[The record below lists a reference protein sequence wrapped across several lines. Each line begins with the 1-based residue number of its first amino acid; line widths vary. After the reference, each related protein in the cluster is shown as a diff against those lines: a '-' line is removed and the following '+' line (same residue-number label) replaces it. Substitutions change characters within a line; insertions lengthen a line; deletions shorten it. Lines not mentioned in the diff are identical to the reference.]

1 MLLKVL
7 KILVLQFTE
16 RNTNN
21 EKGLIFDLD
30 GVLTDTA
37 KYHYLAWK
45 KLADE
50 LGYYFDEEINELLKG
65 VSRINSFEI
74 ILEKNNATQKFSA
87 KEKEDL
93 ANKKNEYYKEMI
105 EQLTPNDILDGIIPF
120 ITEARNN
127 GVKCAVA
134 SISKNASRVLELLK
148 ISDMFDYIADAAL
161 VKKPKPD
168 PEIFITCANALGF
181 SADECIGVEDAQAGI
196 ESIKSAGMLAVGI
209 NVTVTSVTP
218 DVVLKSTS
226 ELNFKEIYK
235 LCK

>member
-1 MLLKVL
+1 MCLKA
-7 KILVLQFTE
+7 
-16 RNTNN
+16 
-21 EKGLIFDLD
+21 LIFDLD

-50 LGYYFDEEINELLKG
+50 LGYYFDEDINELLKG

-74 ILEKNNATQKFSA
+74 ILEKNNATNKFTDS
-87 KEKEDL
+87 EKETL

-105 EQLTPNDILDGIIPF
+105 EQLTPNDILEGIVPF
-120 ITEARNN
+120 INEARSN

-161 VKKPKPD
+161 VKNPKPD
-168 PEIFITCANALGF
+168 PEIFLTCAEQLGF
-181 SADECIGVEDAQAGI
+181 KPSECVGIEDAQAGI
-196 ESIKSAGMLAVGI
+196 ESIHAAGMLSVGI
-209 NVTVTSVTP
+209 NVTVTSIMP
-218 DVVLKSTS
+218 DIVLKSTS
-226 ELNFKEIYK
+226 ELDFKQISEK
-235 LCK
+235 F

>member
-1 MLLKVL
+1 MCLKA
-7 KILVLQFTE
+7 
-16 RNTNN
+16 
-21 EKGLIFDLD
+21 LIFDLD

-50 LGYYFDEEINELLKG
+50 LGYYFDEDINELLKG

-74 ILEKNNATQKFSA
+74 ILEKNNATNKFTDL
-87 KEKEDL
+87 EKETL

-105 EQLTPNDILDGIIPF
+105 EQLTPNDILDGIVPF
-120 ITEARNN
+120 INEAKSN

-161 VKKPKPD
+161 VKNPKPD
-168 PEIFITCANALGF
+168 PEIFLTCAEQLGF
-181 SADECIGVEDAQAGI
+181 KPSECVGIEDAQAGI
-196 ESIKSAGMLAVGI
+196 ESIHAAGMLSVGI
-209 NVTVTSVTP
+209 NVTIISIMP
-218 DVVLKSTS
+218 DIVLKSTS
-226 ELNFKEIYK
+226 ELDFKEISK
-235 LCK
+235 NFKS

>member
-1 MLLKVL
+1 MSLKA
-7 KILVLQFTE
+7 LV
-16 RNTNN
+16 
-21 EKGLIFDLD
+21 FDLD

-50 LGYYFDEEINELLKG
+50 LGYYFDEDINELLKG

-74 ILEKNNATQKFSA
+74 ILEKNNATDKFTA
-87 KEKEDL
+87 EEKEDL

-105 EQLTPNDILDGIIPF
+105 EQLTPDDILPGIVTF
-120 ITEARNN
+120 ITDARNN

-134 SISKNASRVLELLK
+134 SISKNASRVLELLE
-148 ISDMFDYIADAAL
+148 ISDLFDYIADAAL

-168 PEIFITCANALGF
+168 PEIFLTCANALGF
-181 SADECIGVEDAQAGI
+181 DPAECIGVEDAQAGI
-196 ESIKSAGMLAVGI
+196 ESIHGAGMLSIGI
-209 NVTVTSVTP
+209 NVTVTSISP

-226 ELNFKEIYK
+226 ELNFNKIK
-235 LCK
+235 DLI

>member
-1 MLLKVL
+1 MSLKA
-7 KILVLQFTE
+7 LV
-16 RNTNN
+16 
-21 EKGLIFDLD
+21 FDLD

-50 LGYYFDEEINELLKG
+50 LGFYFDEDINELLKG

-74 ILEKNNATQKFSA
+74 ILEKNNATTNFSA
-87 KEKEDL
+87 TEKEVL

-105 EQLTPNDILDGIIPF
+105 EQLTPNDILPGIVPF

-134 SISKNASRVLELLK
+134 SISKNASRVLELLE

-168 PEIFITCANALGF
+168 PEIFLTCANALGF
-181 SADECIGVEDAQAGI
+181 DPAECIGVEDAQAGI
-196 ESIKSAGMLAVGI
+196 ESIHAAGMLSVGI
-209 NVTVTSVTP
+209 NVTVTSIMP
-218 DVVLKSTS
+218 DIVLKSTS
-226 ELNFKEIYK
+226 ELDFNKIK
-235 LCK
+235 NQL

>member
-1 MLLKVL
+1 MSLKA
-7 KILVLQFTE
+7 LV
-16 RNTNN
+16 
-21 EKGLIFDLD
+21 FDLD

-50 LGYYFDEEINELLKG
+50 LGYYFDEHINELLKG

-74 ILEKNNATQKFSA
+74 ILEKNNATDKFTA
-87 KEKEDL
+87 EEKEDL

-105 EQLTPNDILDGIIPF
+105 EQLTPDDILPGIVTF
-120 ITEARNN
+120 ITDARNN

-134 SISKNASRVLELLK
+134 SISKNASRVLELLE
-148 ISDMFDYIADAAL
+148 ISDLFDYIADAAL

-168 PEIFITCANALGF
+168 PEIFLTCANALGF
-181 SADECIGVEDAQAGI
+181 DPSECIGVEDAQAGI
-196 ESIKSAGMLAVGI
+196 ESIHSAGMLSIGI
-209 NVTVTSVTP
+209 NVTVTSIMP

-226 ELNFKEIYK
+226 ELNFNKIK
-235 LCK
+235 DLI

>member
-1 MLLKVL
+1 MSLKA
-7 KILVLQFTE
+7 
-16 RNTNN
+16 
-21 EKGLIFDLD
+21 LIFDLD

-50 LGYYFDEEINELLKG
+50 LGFYFDEEINELLKG

-74 ILEKNNATQKFSA
+74 ILQKNNATDKFSSD
-87 KEKEDL
+87 EKETL

-105 EQLTPNDILDGIIPF
+105 EQLTPNDILDGILPF
-120 ITEARNN
+120 INEARNN

-134 SISKNASRVLELLK
+134 SISKNAQRVLELLK

-168 PEIFITCANALGF
+168 PEIFLTCANALGF
-181 SADECIGVEDAQAGI
+181 KPNECIGIEDAQAGI
-196 ESIKSAGMLAVGI
+196 ESIHGAGMLSIGI
-209 NVTVTSVTP
+209 NVAVTSIEP
-218 DVVLKSTS
+218 DIVLGSTS
-226 ELNFKEIYK
+226 ELRFKEIIN
-235 LCK
+235 CI